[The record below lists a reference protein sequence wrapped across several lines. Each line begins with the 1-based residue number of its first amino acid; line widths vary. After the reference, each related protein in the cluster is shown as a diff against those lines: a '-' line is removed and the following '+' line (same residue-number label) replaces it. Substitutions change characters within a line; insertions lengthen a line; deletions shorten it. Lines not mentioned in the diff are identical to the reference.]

1 MSQTLKEQRRRER
14 LREYEAELVAARSAL
29 EVLALFV
36 HSRESRSHG
45 ESLEEA
51 FAATSSNEADADSPF
66 PASVWV
72 ALRQDDIDVTL
83 HLLVELSS
91 TDFVIA
97 AHEQLDAGYRLTT
110 VEENRALPDIE
121 RLQAQ
126 LASFLHVP
134 ADVVAVIASW
144 GPDDPRT
151 AAEIEAL
158 LDQRFGAETDRTPP
172 LPRIRDLAEQ
182 RASTRPAPPDSSA
195 HPSARLTMSAD
206 EFGALLNLSPDQHNV
221 LATLV
226 RQTAIV
232 INPH

>member
-1 MSQTLKEQRRRER
+1 VSQTLKEQRRRER
-14 LREYEAELVAARSAL
+14 LREYEAELVSARSAL

-36 HSRESRSHG
+36 HAREARSRG

-51 FAATSSNEADADSPF
+51 FAATPVGDTDANPPF
-66 PASVWV
+66 PAAVWV
-72 ALRQDDIDVTL
+72 TLRQGDIDVTM
-83 HLLVELSS
+83 HLLVEQSS

-97 AHEQLDAGYRLTT
+97 AHEQLDVGYRLTT
-110 VEENRALPDIE
+110 VEENRALPDVA

-151 AAEIEAL
+151 SAEIDAL
-158 LDQRFGAETDRTPP
+158 LEQRFGTATIRATWPPARPEQASTPP
-172 LPRIRDLAEQ
+172 A
-182 RASTRPAPPDSSA
+182 PAPDPGTG
-195 HPSARLTMSAD
+195 LTMSAD

-232 INPH
+232 INAH

>member
-1 MSQTLKEQRRRER
+1 VSQSVKDQRRRER

-36 HSRESRSHG
+36 HGRESRSRG

-51 FAATSSNEADADSPF
+51 FAATSQDGTDANVPF
-66 PASVWV
+66 PAAVWV
-72 ALRQDDIDVTL
+72 TLRQGDIDVTM
-83 HLLVELSS
+83 HLLVESSS

-126 LASFLHVP
+126 LATFLHVP

-151 AAEIEAL
+151 SAEIDAL
-158 LDQRFGAETDRTPP
+158 LEQRFGAIT
-172 LPRIRDLAEQ
+172 
-182 RASTRPAPPDSSA
+182 TRPAPASRVDETGERQSPNRPASAPD
-195 HPSARLTMSAD
+195 PGPGLTMSAD
-206 EFGALLNLSPDQHNV
+206 EFGALLSLSPDQHNV

-232 INPH
+232 ISAH